1 MVVGLLVMS
10 LWALIPGILTG
21 VAVIITL
28 KLQMGREDDAA
39 RRKYDYEMALFR
51 ALPWSDE
58 ED

>member
-1 MVVGLLVMS
+1 MS